1 MARLTKKY
9 VAGRG
14 WTNCPA
20 LKVRGPSGQGLFLF
34 GEKPMRRGQGIG
46 PLGSGIKPFGTG
58 MSMQGGSAKSFF
70 KGIEKGFQ
78 RAGRDTKKFLTSK
91 PFKSAIRLIRNTAS
105 PIIRKM
111 IPELISRGADATA
124 LIPGVGPA
132 VQPFAK
138 ALSPLATK
146 GVLKGLD
153 LGEKFAESKG
163 YGNPLEAVKYTKRQ
177 LGKQNH
183 RRALDMR
190 DLNTFARVAVSAP
203 IRGRGLRPL

>member
-1 MARLTKKY
+1 MPRLTKKY
-9 VAGRG
+9 IAGKG
-14 WTNCPA
+14 WGKYPA
-20 LKVRGPSGQGLFLF
+20 LKVRGPDGQGLFLF
-34 GEKPMRRGQGIG
+34 GERPLRRGPGGQ
-46 PLGSGIKPFGTG
+46 GIKPFGTG
-58 MSMQGGSAKSFF
+58 IGPLGGDAKSFF

-78 RAGRDTKKFLTSK
+78 KVGRDTKKFLTSK

-105 PIIRKM
+105 PIVRKM

-138 ALSPLATK
+138 ALTPLATK

-153 LGEKFAESKG
+153 LGEDLAKKHG
-163 YGNPLEAVKYTKRQ
+163 YGNPLEAVKYTKAQ

-190 DLNTFARVAVSAP
+190 DLDTFARVAQSAP